1 MRTLI
6 LIAGA
11 SLALTACGKH
21 DQSGG
26 PQNSSADLSAEKI
39 VANDVTAIDAVT
51 ADDSNMAADVNY
63 EGLDALNANEGG
75 NADNAAAPSKPHPSS
90 HSTSKAKPAPAS
102 SNSAAAPD
110 NSAD

>member
-21 DQSGG
+21 DQGGG
-26 PQNSSADLSAEKI
+26 PQNSSEDLSAEKI

-63 EGLDALNANEGG
+63 EGLDSIDANDSGDAGNGAAL
-75 NADNAAAPSKPHPSS
+75 SKQ
-90 HSTSKAKPAPAS
+90 HSTSHSAGKTKASAAS
-102 SNSAAAPD
+102 SNSAAASG